1 MALLLRFRVM
11 NRRGH
16 WQSWILLAWIL
27 NGVHLKSANSPVYD
41 VNAVGYVNTTLVPG
55 FNLVSNPLN
64 NTLGNNIQNL
74 FGTGIQGTIPNGLTV
89 YILET
94 NGYRLTTFNAE
105 LQRFEPESV
114 AAEQM
119 PPGRGFFVYN
129 PGPTLT
135 ITFVGEILQGVLSLP
150 LPEGFSIVGSM
161 VPWTK
166 SLDQM
171 GFPGGFGDYVYY
183 FNPVTQ
189 QFEVGIFDDL
199 DGSWLPR
206 LRPVQTGEAFIV
218 FKRKP
223 AVWTLTF
230 SINQP

>member
-1 MALLLRFRVM
+1 MALVLRFRVM

-16 WQSWILLAWIL
+16 WQCWILLSWILSGIH
-27 NGVHLKSANSPVYD
+27 VKSANSPVYD

-55 FNLVSNPLN
+55 FNLLANPLN
-64 NTLGNNIQNL
+64 NTIGNTIQNL
-74 FGTGIQGTIPNGLTV
+74 FGSGIQGTIPNGLTV

-119 PPGRGFFVYN
+119 PPGHGFFVYN

-135 ITFVGEILQGVLSLP
+135 ITFVGEVLQGTLSLP
-150 LPEGFSIVGSM
+150 LREGFSIVGSM

-171 GFPGGFGDYVYY
+171 AFPGEPGDYVYY
-183 FNPVTQ
+183 FNSLTQ
-189 QFEVGIFDDL
+189 QFEAGMFDEL
-199 DGSWLPR
+199 DGGWIPR
-206 LRPVQTGEAFIV
+206 LRLVQTAEGFIV

-223 AVWTLTF
+223 AVWTHTF
-230 SINQP
+230 SLIQP